1 MVLDTHHSEGF
12 QTEHEHRKLNDLVYK
27 VRRVDLLA
35 GGLKIQYEQVVQTVR
50 VGLYGVMQFPGR
62 IWLL

>member
-1 MVLDTHHSEGF
+1 MLNTHHSEGF
-12 QTEHEHRKLNDLVYK
+12 QAEHEYRKLDDLMYK